1 MAPAVVGVATM
12 GHAPR
17 TDLMPGSAAPPP
29 PGTRVIERGAL
40 DHIGLAEL
48 ASLAPG
54 LRRGSAGHP
63 AAGRHGS
70 DARRGQAHAAAAGS
84 DRRRDRP
91 RGGGRG
97 RAVHRHTG
105 GHPLPA
111 AAADARP
118 AGQEPGRRGGAGGPH
133 RPAGR
138 GGGGPPPAK
147 TEPVRA
153 DWSAAAG
160 EVMVL
165 AASPYGPLAG
175 LAEAADALAAWRPD
189 LVVLDCLGFDGP
201 MEQMVAWAVG
211 VPVILP
217 RTVLAGALAAL
228 LCRLATRGR
237 RGLARAS
244 GRRRR

>member
-1 MAPAVVGVATM
+1 MAPAVVGVVTI
-12 GHAPR
+12 GQSPR
-17 TDLMPGSAAPPP
+17 TDVMPDIAGPPP

-111 AAADARP
+111 AAAYAPP
-118 AGQEPGRRGGAGGPH
+118 AGQAPGGRVARLGVGV
-133 RPAGR
+133 RP
-138 GGGGPPPAK
+138 PDQI
-147 TEPVRA
+147 EPVRA

-175 LAEAADALAAWRPD
+175 LAEAAEALEAWRPD

-201 MEQMVAWAVG
+201 MKQMVAWAVG

-217 RTVLAGALAAL
+217 
-228 LCRLATRGR
+228 
-237 RGLARAS
+237 
-244 GRRRR
+244 